1 VTRTDDTRRSLGER
15 IKRAR
20 YSMGLTAAEAARL
33 SGYSQRT
40 VRRVESGDGGT
51 IASLLCIAHTVG
63 LTLTWTET

>member
-1 VTRTDDTRRSLGER
+1 MTRTDDTRRDLGER

-20 YSMGLTAAEAARL
+20 YSMGLTAAEVGRL

-40 VRRVESGDGGT
+40 VRRVEAGTQGT
-51 IASLLCIAHTVG
+51 IPSLLCIAHTVG